1 MKTKETKPDYI
12 HIDIDSVLR
21 QRLPRHYR
29 YIPRFLIRMVQKWI
43 CQDKLNE
50 MLRVNRGKR
59 DADFCR
65 GVIDHLSIRYT
76 IDSQKNL
83 PADGRALFV
92 CNHPLGGLDG
102 MILID
107 MLTRRYGPGVKFVV
121 NDLLMAIE
129 PLSGTF
135 LPVNKFGRQSRQA
148 TAALDSA
155 LAGAAPVIIFPA
167 GLVSRKQK
175 GGIADLKWQK
185 MFVNKAIASRRDVI
199 PLHFVGRNSKFFYNF
214 AKLRT
219 LLGIPVN
226 IEMLRLPAEV
236 FRSAGRSYSIR
247 VGAPV
252 KWQNL
257 KGGLQAER
265 QALDIRNASYAL
277 AREPL
282 SQKHTHSISLTNG
295 QSRCS
300 AT

>member
-1 MKTKETKPDYI
+1 MNNHNYI

-29 YIPRFLIRMVQKWI
+29 YIPRFLIRLVEKWI

-50 MLRVNRGKR
+50 MLRVNRGRR

-65 GVIDHLSIRYT
+65 GVIDHLSITYR
-76 IDSQKNL
+76 INNSANL
-83 PADGRALFV
+83 PADGRAIFV

-135 LPVNKFGRQSRQA
+135 LPVNKFGRQSRRA
-148 TAALDSA
+148 TSALDEA
-155 LAGAAPVIIFPA
+155 LASPAPVIIFPA
-167 GLVSRKQK
+167 GLVSRRQK

-219 LLGIPVN
+219 LLHIPVN

-236 FRSAGRSYSIR
+236 FRSAGRSYDIR
-247 VGAPV
+247 VGSPFA
-252 KWQNL
+252 WNEL
-257 KGGLQAER
+257 KGGRDAER
-265 QALDIRNASYAL
+265 QALEIRNASYSL
-277 AREPL
+277 AHEPL
-282 SQKHTHSISLTNG
+282 RQHHTKPISLTNG

>member
-1 MKTKETKPDYI
+1 MENKPDYI

-29 YIPRFLIRMVQKWI
+29 YIPRFLISLVKRWI

-50 MLRVNRGKR
+50 MLRVNRGRR

-65 GVIDHLSIRYT
+65 GVIDHLNISYSVEGRH
-76 IDSQKNL
+76 NL
-83 PADGRALFV
+83 PADGRAIFV

-135 LPVNKFGRQSRQA
+135 LPVNKFGRQSRKA
-148 TAALDSA
+148 TAALDDA
-155 LAGAAPVIIFPA
+155 LASSAPVIIFPA
-167 GLVSRKQK
+167 GLVSRRQK

-252 KWQNL
+252 SWHDL
-257 KGGLQAER
+257 RGGHQAES

-277 AREPL
+277 GCDDLR
-282 SQKHTHSISLTNG
+282 QKHTKPISLTNG